1 MVDLGYFRYKI
12 LWVSSY
18 SRANI
23 HVVVVYWLPQEGF
36 WDDLDRVVDRVANR
50 YRLRVSINVKDV
62 WMKYIREKKKVNLKV
77 PLRLRKERW
86 MFVST
91 YEPGRKKKEND
102 NI

>member
-50 YRLRVSINVKDV
+50 YRLCD
-62 WMKYIREKKKVNLKV
+62 
-77 PLRLRKERW
+77 
-86 MFVST
+86 
-91 YEPGRKKKEND
+91 GRPE
-102 NI
+102 

>member
-1 MVDLGYFRYKI
+1 MYVVGDLNG
-12 LWVSSY
+12 WV
-18 SRANI
+18 
-23 HVVVVYWLPQEGF
+23 G
-36 WDDLDRVVDRVANR
+36 NR
-50 YRLRVSINVKDV
+50 V

-102 NI
+102 DI